1 MAGKSVDNNDDENYE
16 SLASGIERIKR
27 NSKYLSNREKQQMDE
42 IYYMLRYMLKENI
55 SSQQGTTRRVNFLN
69 ATPATFR
76 ISCGLSLRTT
86 HFCTQFHSNNHLL
99 FV

>member
-1 MAGKSVDNNDDENYE
+1 MVGKSVDNNDDENYE

-55 SSQQGTTRRVNFLN
+55 SSQRNKEQLAG
-69 ATPATFR
+69 
-76 ISCGLSLRTT
+76 
-86 HFCTQFHSNNHLL
+86 
-99 FV
+99 